1 MKVRA
6 VKDGDIARITEIYNW
21 YILNTTVSNSTISTD
36 SSFLIH
42 HSFVQSA
49 LEGSP

>member
-21 YILNTTVSNSTISTD
+21 YILYSLL
-36 SSFLIH
+36 FFH
-42 HSFVQSA
+42 PA
-49 LEGSP
+49 PEGSP